1 VIWLTWRRYRVL
13 LAVIVILMI
22 GLSLWMAEAVHA
34 FDAARQ
40 SATCRPLH
48 QGGHLV
54 PYCSGP
60 RGFVSLPA
68 QASIIGGL
76 LLALPCVIG
85 ATFGAPLVASELE
98 QSTNRLMWTQG
109 ISRTR
114 WFLSKWSG
122 LAVVLLVVVGLLT
135 LETQWWTSHVFET
148 ASLNFSPG
156 TYGRMSPDFF
166 AISGVA
172 AVAYTLLA
180 LALGTLAGAFLRRTS
195 WAIAATIV
203 GYALFASLMVIAIRP
218 NLAPQTFAR
227 TPQLG
232 ATAPSVPPT
241 AWYLG
246 TAYRYVPGSTE
257 AAHAVQSAD
266 AAGAGCERRFY
277 WGTYQDVS
285 KCLSSRDIQT
295 GSLYI
300 LPSHYWGLQWKESV
314 ILLAFSAILIA
325 GAVWSVRAWRA

>member
-1 VIWLTWRRYRVL
+1 MIWLVWRRYRVL
-13 LAVIVILMI
+13 LAVVVILMI
-22 GLSLWMAEAVHA
+22 ALGLWMAEAVHA
-34 FDAARQ
+34 FDAARF
-40 SATCRPLH
+40 SATCRH
-48 QGGHLV
+48 QG

-68 QASIIGGL
+68 QASIISGL

-114 WFLSKWSG
+114 WLLSNWSG

-135 LETQWWTSHVFET
+135 LETQWWTSHAFET

-180 LALGTLAGAFLRRTS
+180 LSLGTLAGAVLRRTS

-203 GYALFASLMVIAIRP
+203 GFALFASLTVIAIRP
-218 NLAPQTFAR
+218 NLAPQTFEP

-232 ATAPSVPPT
+232 ARAPSAPPA

-246 TAYRYVPGSTE
+246 TSYRYVPGTAE
-257 AAHAVQSAD
+257 AANAVQSAD
-266 AAGAGCERRFY
+266 AVGADCERHFY
-277 WGTYQDVS
+277 WGSYQDLS
-285 KCLSSRDIQT
+285 NCLHSHEVQT
-295 GSLYI
+295 GALYI
-300 LPSHYWGLQWKESV
+300 LPDHYWELQWKESG
-314 ILLAFSAILIA
+314 ILLAISALLIA
-325 GAVWSVRAWRA
+325 GSVWSVRSWRA

>member
-13 LAVIVILMI
+13 LALIVVLMI
-22 GLSLWMAEAVHA
+22 ALGLWMAEAVHA

-40 SATCRPLH
+40 SATCRH
-48 QGGHLV
+48 QG

-68 QASIIGGL
+68 QASIISGL

-98 QSTNRLMWTQG
+98 QSTNRLIWTQG

-114 WFLSKWSG
+114 WLLSKWSG
-122 LAVVLLVVVGLLT
+122 LAVVLLVIVALLT

-156 TYGRMSPDFF
+156 SYGRMSPDFF
-166 AISGVA
+166 AISGIA

-180 LALGTLAGAFLRRTS
+180 LSLGTFAGGVLRRTS
-195 WAIAATIV
+195 WAIAATII

-218 NLAPQTFAR
+218 NLAPQTFAP
-227 TPQLG
+227 TPALG
-232 ATAPSVPPT
+232 VTAKGVPPS

-246 TAYRYVPGSTE
+246 TSYRYVPGSAE
-257 AAHAVQSAD
+257 AANAVQSAD
-266 AAGAGCERRFY
+266 AAAASCELP
-277 WGTYQDVS
+277 YQQSAAYPYQRVS
-285 KCLSSRDIQT
+285 NCLHSHEVQT
-295 GSLYI
+295 GALYI
-300 LPSHYWGLQWKESV
+300 LPSHYWELQWNESV
-314 ILLAFSAILIA
+314 ILLAVSAILIA

>member
-1 VIWLTWRRYRVL
+1 MIWLTWRRYRVL
-13 LAVIVILMI
+13 LAVMVVLMVAL
-22 GLSLWMAEAVHA
+22 GLWMAQAVHA

-40 SATCRPLH
+40 SATCRY

-54 PYCSGP
+54 PYCSGS

-68 QASIIGGL
+68 QASIISGL

-98 QSTNRLMWTQG
+98 QCTNRSMWTQG

-148 ASLNFSPG
+148 SSLNFSPG
-156 TYGRMSPDFF
+156 TFGRMSPDFF
-166 AISGVA
+166 AISGIA

-180 LALGTLAGAFLRRTS
+180 LSLGTLAGALLRRTS
-195 WAIAATIV
+195 WAVAATIV
-203 GYALFASLMVIAIRP
+203 GYGLFASVIVIAIRP
-218 NLAPQTFAR
+218 NLAPQTFAP
-227 TPQLG
+227 TPVLG
-232 ATAPSVPPT
+232 VTRQSVPPT

-246 TAYRYVPGSTE
+246 TSYRYTPGSAE
-257 AAHAVQSAD
+257 ATNAVQSAN
-266 AAGAGCERRFY
+266 AAGAGCEHSFS
-277 WGTYQDVS
+277 GKTYQDFTT
-285 KCLSSRDIQT
+285 CLHSHHIQT
-295 GSLYI
+295 GALYI
-300 LPSHYWGLQWKESV
+300 FPSHYWELQWKESG
-314 ILLAFSAILIA
+314 ILLMISAILIA
-325 GAVWSVRAWRA
+325 GSVWSVRTWRA